1 MIKNMKGAIIDI
13 PEGVQN
19 FNNQKPVFEVLIKQG
34 GRVIYHNKAY
44 AVIMNMVQSITKLDL
59 DNGEMEGDSQV
70 LGVGHPIIQFF
81 ALHQLEKKMKKIGM
95 VSAAI
100 KMIRLVLKRPELR
113 KQLLDIIKM
122 ESIKED

>member
-59 DNGEMEGDSQV
+59 DSGEMEGDSQV

-81 ALHQLEKKMKKIGM
+81 ALTQLEKKMKKVGM
-95 VSAAI
+95 VHTAI
-100 KMIRLVLKRPELR
+100 KMIALVLKKPELR
-113 KQLLDIIKM
+113 KQMLDIIKRG
-122 ESIKED
+122 SIKK